1 MSVFR
6 QYPVIRRGP
15 VARLIAIA
23 ALAGC
28 TALTGCTM
36 LTGNSGASHP
46 VFKRTGPL
54 VTLRI
59 GVYGDPGYRQAGLY
73 GQYERLHPDVKII
86 QVSTARQDTYWRA
99 LRSGLKSGRTADI
112 QAIPVADISA
122 VTGPLSGDF
131 VPLSTLAAGPAGG
144 STFADDWLPWVAR
157 EAASPSGSTYALGA
171 EIGPVAICY
180 RRSLL
185 AQAGL
190 PASPK
195 VLARQWST
203 WAGYLRTGEL
213 FKARI
218 PSGPA
223 FTDSAASLYNAMAD
237 QAPEQYYG
245 KSGQLAMA
253 GNRALRAA
261 FGTAAR
267 AARDGLTARLAP
279 QSRAWDRGL
288 ARAAFAT
295 TVCPAWM
302 LPKIATLAGPLGRG
316 GWNVTAAPGG
326 AGNSGGFYLALPK
339 AGRHQQAAFQ
349 LASFL
354 AGEQAGI
361 QLFRTQGVF
370 PANFAAATAVDAVT
384 STYFSGADIGK
395 IFGAAADK
403 TPATILGPAS
413 GTIGADLDADLSQV
427 EAGRLGLSGAWRVA
441 VRQAKAAAAR
451 AGRP

>member
-1 MSVFR
+1 MN
-6 QYPVIRRGP
+6 RRGP
-15 VARLIAIA
+15 AARLIALA

-36 LTGNSGASHP
+36 LTGNSGASRP
-46 VFKRTGPL
+46 VFKKTGPL

-59 GVYGDPGYRQAGLY
+59 GVYGDPGYREAGLY
-73 GQYERLHPDVKII
+73 AQYERLHPNIKII

-99 LRSGLKSGRTADI
+99 LRSGLKSGRTDDI
-112 QAIPVADISA
+112 QAIPVADIAA
-122 VTGPLSGDF
+122 VTGPLAGDF
-131 VPLSTLAAGPAGG
+131 VPLSTLTGPAGG
-144 STFADDWLPWVAR
+144 STFSDDWLPWVAQ
-157 EAASPSGSTYALGA
+157 EAASRSGSTYALGA

-190 PASPK
+190 PTSSK
-195 VLARQWST
+195 ILARQWST

-213 FKARI
+213 FKAHI

-223 FTDSAASLYNAMAD
+223 FTDSAASLYNAMAG
-237 QAPEQYYG
+237 QATEQYYS
-245 KSGQLAMA
+245 KSGRLAVA
-253 GNRALRAA
+253 GNRAVRAA
-261 FGTAAR
+261 FTAAAR
-267 AARDGLTARLAP
+267 AARDGLTAALAP

-302 LPKIATLAGPLGRG
+302 LRRIATLAGPLGRG
-316 GWNVTAAPGG
+316 GWNVTSAPGG

-339 AGRHQQAAFQ
+339 AGQHQQAAFL
-349 LASFL
+349 LAGFL

-361 QLFRTQGVF
+361 QLFRSQGDF
-370 PANFAAATAVDAVT
+370 PANFAAATAVDDVT

-395 IFGAAADK
+395 IFGAAADR
-403 TPATILGPAS
+403 TTATIAGPAS
-413 GTIGADLDADLSQV
+413 GAIGADLDTDLAQV
-427 EAGRLGLSGAWRVA
+427 EAGRLDPAGAWRAA
-441 VRQAKAAAAR
+441 VRQARATARR